1 MPLNSG
7 NSSSAG
13 VYTGERDNSARA
25 TAVATS
31 IGGIVGPSYRGPVG
45 KPTLV
50 VDNEDFRNKFGTPDP
65 SLTFMHYCA
74 EAFLLES
81 SQLYVTRI
89 AVDAKIGGVKVATV
103 NNFSQAV
110 PVVSGLDS
118 YEDIIFETLD
128 IMYFYADN
136 PGDWNNDLRV
146 VVYPDTNDLSGQQF
160 VLNVY
165 EGNSTVP
172 VETYR
177 ATHFDKL
184 DGYGNQLNIET
195 QLKEFNSRIRVLIN
209 DDHPSLVANPYANL
223 INALS
228 SGNFTQ
234 GDDGQT
240 ITEDDVLEA
249 WELYEDPEEITVN
262 LLINAGY
269 TFPSVQLKMTEICE
283 QRDDC
288 FAILDMPSSYQET
301 QSAVSYRRNILNLNS
316 NYAAIYSPD
325 LKIRDT
331 VNSRDMFVP
340 PSGHVAA
347 AFARTDN
354 VAASWFA
361 PAGIN
366 RGQLDVLGVRSIYKQ
381 GHRDVLDDNQINPIR
396 FMSGQGI
403 VIWGQETLQSHKSAL
418 SNVNV
423 RRLLMLLK
431 NSIKDAVLIGVY
443 EPHDDFLRTQL
454 RSIAENFLNPIM
466 RGRGLYWFEVI
477 CDERNNTPEIIANGD
492 VMLDV
497 YIDPVLPAKRIHLNA
512 IVPKTGQIKFAQEL
526 LNPSS

>member
-1 MPLNSG
+1 MPFNNG

-25 TAVATS
+25 TAIATS
-31 IGGIVGPSYRGPVG
+31 IGGIVGPSNRGPVG
-45 KPTLV
+45 VPTLV
-50 VDNEDFRNKFGTPDP
+50 VDNEDFRNKFGAPDP

-81 SQLYVTRI
+81 ARLMVTRI
-89 AVDAKIGGVKVATV
+89 AVNALIGGVKVTTV
-103 NNFSQAV
+103 DNFSQCT
-110 PVVSGLDS
+110 PVVGGIDS
-118 YEDIIFETLD
+118 EEDIIFDTLD
-128 IMYFYADN
+128 IMYFYAEN
-136 PGDWNNDLRV
+136 PGAWNNDLRIV
-146 VVYPDTNDLSGQQF
+146 IYPDTNDLTGDQF

-165 EGNSTVP
+165 EGVSTVP

-177 ATHFDKL
+177 ATNFDKL

-195 QLKEFNSRIRVLIN
+195 QLEESSSRIRVLIN
-209 DDHPSLVANPYANL
+209 EAHPSLVAAPETNL
-223 INALS
+223 VNAVS

-234 GDDGQT
+234 GSNGDPINESHIIET
-240 ITEDDVLEA
+240 
-249 WELYEDPEEITVN
+249 WELYEDPEEVTVN
-262 LLINAGY
+262 ILINAGY
-269 TFPSVQLKMTEICE
+269 SEPSVQLKMTEICE

-288 FAILDMPSSYQET
+288 FAVLDMPSNEQET
-301 QSAVSYRRNILNLNS
+301 QAAINYRRNTLNLNS

-325 LKIRDT
+325 LLIRDT
-331 VNSRDMFVP
+331 ANSRDMYVP

-347 AFARTDN
+347 AYARTDR

-361 PAGIN
+361 PAGVN
-366 RGQLDVLGVRSIYKQ
+366 RGQLDVLGVKHIYKQ
-381 GHRDVLDDNQINPIR
+381 GHRDALDENQINPVR
-396 FMSGQGI
+396 FMSGSGI
-403 VIWGQETLQSHKSAL
+403 VIWGAETMQSHKSAL
-418 SNVNV
+418 SNINV

-431 NSIKDAVLIGVY
+431 NSIKNGVLVGVY
-443 EPHDDFLRTQL
+443 EPHDEFLRVQL
-454 RSIAENFLNPIM
+454 RTIAENFLNPIL

-477 CDERNNTPEIIANGD
+477 CDERNNTPEIIASGD

-526 LNPSS
+526 INSAG